1 MRFENRGI
9 GRLLV
14 MSALVASAPTLLFCQ
29 ETPLKYEIDQI
40 ANIDYSH
47 GQLPS
52 AMGVHN
58 IQIMRANRDHPE
70 SAEGF
75 GWTYNH
81 APMIAYWN
89 QKFYVNYLSDP
100 VGEHIAPGQT
110 YLQTSS
116 DGYHWDFPRVLFPV
130 YRIPDGTTKEGVE
143 GVAKNL
149 DAVMHQRMGF
159 YVSKTSKRL
168 FALGFYG
175 ICMDKNDKPNDG
187 KGIGRVISEIK
198 EDGSFG
204 DIFFIRY
211 NTGWG
216 PENTSYPFYKQSK
229 DKEFVEACE
238 EMLSD
243 PLVTLQWVE
252 EADPGDPV
260 IPDLGRKTKAFCY
273 YTLSDG
279 RIIGMWKSR
288 LSGVS
293 SDGGKTWSVARSPGL
308 ITGSAKMW
316 GQRTSDGLYAQVF
329 NPASNRWP
337 MAISTSKDGL
347 FYDNLSLLHGDV
359 SPMRYQGHFKSDGPQ
374 YLRGILPGNGVVPD
388 GNMWLTY
395 SVNKEDMWVAR
406 VSVPIL
412 TETSAP
418 IDEDLSKYSHLSELT
433 QWNIYSPAW
442 APVTLEEVLPG
453 RTALK
458 LMDRDRYDYAKVE
471 HLFPESGDFSIAF
484 SLIPGQNDMGQL
496 QVELQDDQS
505 MGTVRISFD
514 PDGMIRVRSHYKY
527 RIEDILPYE
536 AGETYHVKM
545 DVSATDQEVDI
556 TVNGT
561 KAGENFYAPMNT
573 LSKIVFRTGEVFR
586 NLSPNLPARQDFD
599 LEDAGNP
606 VEEASYYLLNLK
618 SEH

>member
-1 MRFENRGI
+1 M
-9 GRLLV
+9 LLA
-14 MSALVASAPTLLFCQ
+14 MSAIFATAPASLLCQ
-29 ETPLKYEIDQI
+29 DTPLKYEIDRM

-52 AMGVHN
+52 TMGVHN
-58 IQIMRANRDHPE
+58 IQIMRANREHPE
-70 SAEGF
+70 FAEGF

-100 VGEHIAPGQT
+100 VGEHMAPGQT

-116 DGYHWDFPRVLFPV
+116 DGYQWDFPRVLFPT

-143 GVAKNL
+143 GVAKDL

-159 YVSKTSKRL
+159 YVSKASERL

-175 ICMDKNDKPNDG
+175 ICMDKHDKPNDG
-187 KGIGRVISEIK
+187 KGIGRVIREIR
-198 EDGSFG
+198 EDGSLG

-211 NTGWG
+211 NHGWG
-216 PENTSYPFYKQSK
+216 PENTSYPYYKESY
-229 DKEFVEACE
+229 DKGFVEACE

-252 EADPGDPV
+252 EASPGDPV
-260 IPDLGRKTKAFCY
+260 IPALGRKTKAFCY
-273 YTLSDG
+273 YTLPDG
-279 RIIGMWKSR
+279 RIVGMWKSR

-293 SDGGKTWSVARSPGL
+293 SDGGKTWIVARAPGL
-308 ITGSAKMW
+308 VTGSAKMW

-337 MAISTSKDGL
+337 MAVSVSKDGL
-347 FYDNLSLLHGDV
+347 FYDNLSLLHGEV

-406 VSVPIL
+406 VSVPVL
-412 TETSAP
+412 TEASVP
-418 IDEDLSKYSHLSELT
+418 IDEDLSKYSHLSELS
-433 QWNIYSPAW
+433 QWNIYSPVW
-442 APVTLEEVLPG
+442 APVTLEEVSPG
-453 RTALK
+453 RPALK

-471 HLFPESGDFSIAF
+471 HLFPESENFSIAF
-484 SLIPGQNDMGQL
+484 SLIPGQNDKGQL
-496 QVELQDDQS
+496 QVELQNDQS
-505 MGTVRISFD
+505 MGTVRICFD

-527 RIEDILPYE
+527 RYEDIIPYE
-536 AGETYHVKM
+536 AGETYHIKM
-545 DVSATDQEVDI
+545 EVSATDQEVDLY
-556 TVNGT
+556 VNDT
-561 KAGENFYAPMNT
+561 KAGENFYAPMKK
-573 LSKIVFRTGEVFR
+573 LSKIVFRTGEVFG
-586 NLSPNLPARQDFD
+586 NLSPDLPARQDFD
-599 LEDAGNP
+599 LEDAGTP
-606 VEEASYYLLNLK
+606 VEEASYYLLRLK